1 MAILSPVVA
10 EQHGVLVL
18 QGKQGVGKTKWVKS
32 LCRLPCAVKDGVHLD
47 PKNVD
52 SVRNSTSYWITEL
65 GELDGTFRKSDIATL
80 KSFLTQNWD
89 EYRIPYAKVANRYPR
104 RTAFVASV
112 NESQYLVD
120 DTGSRRFWTI
130 PVVAVDF
137 DHSIDMQQFWSE
149 IAQLWRA
156 GGKWWL
162 DGEDLQLLNSHN
174 SDFEVVDP
182 YREAI
187 LNAFC
192 WQPVEEFSKPMT
204 STQICEAIGYHS
216 PDKRTATAVGKAL
229 NKLGLV
235 SVKKSIAGQQARY
248 FMMPEIK

>member
-1 MAILSPVVA
+1 
-10 EQHGVLVL
+10 
-18 QGKQGVGKTKWVKS
+18 
-32 LCRLPCAVKDGVHLD
+32 
-47 PKNVD
+47 VD
-52 SVRNSTSYWITEL
+52 
-65 GELDGTFRKSDIATL
+65 
-80 KSFLTQNWD
+80 
-89 EYRIPYAKVANRYPR
+89 
-104 RTAFVASV
+104 
-112 NESQYLVD
+112 
-120 DTGSRRFWTI
+120 
-130 PVVAVDF
+130 VDF